1 MENTVTLAVVLDP
14 VSGDVTN
21 WMQARHSDKHS
32 VECLISKLEH
42 QYNKPVEVYHIKDTP
57 IYGLMCTWGIWTS
70 DQKTDW
76 INSKLQ
82 YQVYSTQD
90 GFTEYGKSVI
100 VEPIFDDEE

>member
-1 MENTVTLAVVLDP
+1 
-14 VSGDVTN
+14 
-21 WMQARHSDKHS
+21 
-32 VECLISKLEH
+32 
-42 QYNKPVEVYHIKDTP
+42 
-57 IYGLMCTWGIWTS
+57 MCTWGIWTS

-82 YQVYSTQD
+82 YQVYSTQG